1 MAKKAAK
8 PAQKETEAQATQG
21 GNGATVSGYFRG
33 IFNENPKLLRKRSNE
48 PIFQRWLADHPG
60 ETSVPEKV
68 KQSLANLKSVLRKKA
83 GKRGRRK
90 NLAQPAQ
97 EAAAAQPRSRQDA
110 RRMEELEYQID
121 EVLHLAKATD
131 REVLAKVIRHLRA
144 ARNLVVMEVG
154 WE

>member
-8 PAQKETEAQATQG
+8 KAIANSKTESPPPA
-21 GNGATVSGYFRG
+21 NGQSVMGYFRA
-33 IFNENPKLLRKRSNE
+33 IFNENPKLLKKRSNE
-48 PIFQRWLADHPG
+48 PIFRLWLADHPG
-60 ETSVPEKV
+60 EKSVPEKV

-90 NLAQPAQ
+90 SQELPAQ
-97 EAAAAQPRSRQDA
+97 EAATKMKTRLSPA
-110 RRMEELEYQID
+110 RMEELEQQID
-121 EVLHLAKATD
+121 EVLHLAKHTD
-131 REVLAKVIRHLRA
+131 REGLAQVIRHLRA